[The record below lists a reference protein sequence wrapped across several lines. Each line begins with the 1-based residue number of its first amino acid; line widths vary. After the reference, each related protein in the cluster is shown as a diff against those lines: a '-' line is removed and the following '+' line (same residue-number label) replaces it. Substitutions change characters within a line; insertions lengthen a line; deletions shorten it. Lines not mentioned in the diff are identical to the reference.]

1 LIVRTLFSFTTISPE
16 IVSVLPLRP
25 PATET
30 TAETVPP
37 TTEPAPRMKFPGMFI
52 ILIWRLP
59 AQQRHNQGSHTG
71 RATQLV
77 PLTSKICGCATQ
89 VGLSG
94 SLLSALSPSP
104 SLCETLQSR

>member
-52 ILIWRLP
+52 ILIWRDFL
-59 AQQRHNQGSHTG
+59 RSRRNQGSHTG
-71 RATQLV
+71 RTTQLV

-89 VGLSG
+89 VASG
-94 SLLSALSPSP
+94 SLALLSALSPSP
-104 SLCETLQSR
+104 YLSL